1 MFRLIPEMFNI
12 KRNMKKIYSAI
23 FEVDDDPDMSD
34 KPSYAQ
40 SFLKNAAENR
50 TVKIEAF
57 LKEYAKEFHRIS

>member
-1 MFRLIPEMFNI
+1 MFNN

-40 SFLKNAAENR
+40 SFLKNTAENR
-50 TVKIEAF
+50 TMKIEAF